1 MDLIKTSPDVTD
13 SRPVRAYG
21 SIKKENSYFEKHGLS
36 CADLL
41 KMVEDALETAFN
53 PGLSDQEMRDIARH
67 CAFHWNP
74 NEGNLKKNFVR
85 VVQWAAQDA
94 FAKKPTETLRRHNAL
109 RVSETLIS
117 MAECE
122 PAERPVQ
129 SQQFDPHDWPPS
141 AA

>member
-1 MDLIKTSPDVTD
+1 MDLIKTAPAVQDT
-13 SRPVRAYG
+13 RPIRVYG
-21 SIKKENSYFEKHGLS
+21 SIKKENSYFERHGLS
-36 CADLL
+36 CAQLL
-41 KMVEDALETAFN
+41 DMVEAAVRECFN

-67 CAFHWNP
+67 VAFHWNP

-94 FAKKPTETLRRHNAL
+94 FAKKPTETLRRHHA
-109 RVSETLIS
+109 RQVSETLIS

-129 SQQFDPHDWPPS
+129 SDQFHPHDWT
-141 AA
+141 A